1 MLRFIFKLMC
11 QTHTQAFLVP
21 QSLQIQIQTHTQS
34 DSVPMFNLNCL
45 DLNILAAHLA
55 CLQTESLLMGWHWFQ
70 HVIIDIIVI
79 YPTAHSRCND
89 SWFLTLPRAQN
100 RLPKLIKRELAEVRL
115 VTHGQTASAISIVS
129 RDPANCFSS
138 DSKAFFSF
146 LVFFVFSFF
155 PSVIL
160 AFLLVR
166 QCFPKFK
173 LMTAINSI
181 AQDQQFPA

>member
-1 MLRFIFKLMC
+1 MFRFRIFLRIIFRFMFRFIFKFMLRFILKFMC

-21 QSLQIQIQTHTQS
+21 QSLQIQGGLLDDTQS

-100 RLPKLIKRELAEVRL
+100 RLPKLIKRELAELPWSCKLLQFRL
-115 VTHGQTASAISIVS
+115 SSSSFRPESARWTIEHV
-129 RDPANCFSS
+129 
-138 DSKAFFSF
+138 AF
-146 LVFFVFSFF
+146 
-155 PSVIL
+155 
-160 AFLLVR
+160 A
-166 QCFPKFK
+166 
-173 LMTAINSI
+173 
-181 AQDQQFPA
+181 